1 MINLKATPG
10 NTGPEKNFKGKGI
23 DIAGLIGGPLV
34 AASEANAMML
44 SMQADFILS
53 TCFKEDPETGD
64 HSPII
69 IPLKFKRSILVTDK
83 ESKQPKLDTGEYT
96 IEIPLIT
103 LIPLNSLG
111 VSSIDVDF
119 EMEIVN
125 QFGSEENSTSKYK
138 TLIPGSTPD
147 TVTVKPEK
155 TRQAPKLYGKISY
168 DSKEAQSVKQTNRSM
183 NRQKLKV
190 SIRANEIP
198 IPDGMKTLLQLY
210 TNAIVPQDKSN
221 S

>member
-10 NTGPEKNFKGKGI
+10 NTGPESGFKGKGI
-23 DIAGLIGGPLV
+23 DIAGLIGSPLI
-34 AASEANAMML
+34 AATEANAMML
-44 SMQADFILS
+44 SQQAEFILS
-53 TCFKEDPETGD
+53 TCFKEDPETGN
-64 HSPII
+64 HTPII
-69 IPLKFKRSILVTDK
+69 VPLTFKRSILITDK
-83 ESKQPKLDTGEYT
+83 ETEQPKMDTGEYT

-125 QFGSEENSTSKYK
+125 QFGADRNSSSKYK

-147 TVTVKPEK
+147 TTVVKSKK
-155 TRQAPKLYGKISY
+155 TAPAPKLYGKISY
-168 DSKEAQSVKQTNRSM
+168 DSQEAQSVKQTNRSI

-190 SIRANEIP
+190 SVHAQEIP
-198 IPDGMKTLLQLY
+198 LPDGLKTLLQLY
-210 TNAIVPQDKSN
+210 TNSINPQDKPDS
-221 S
+221 